1 MKGWGRGKE
10 PAKRAVSLS
19 SFTLS
24 CFNPVSLQINYNPR
38 YIFHANVLSVDYFQ
52 IALCCLC
59 RWHMSPPWLRGPLL
73 INNQLNKGPGIEMS
87 LSGSLRKLQISTC
100 FKLAQKLLIV
110 PPVRCYVLLRVQFW
124 IVKIRAKRNAF
135 TCKQDLMLNNSIL
148 ACLYSEY
155 LCVCVSVFL
164 MCMHLANFPQLER
177 IAVLLFCLSL
187 LYEIKIY

>member
-1 MKGWGRGKE
+1 M
-10 PAKRAVSLS
+10 
-19 SFTLS
+19 
-24 CFNPVSLQINYNPR
+24 SLQINYNPR

-100 FKLAQKLLIV
+100 FKLSQKLLIV
-110 PPVRCYVLLRVQFW
+110 PPVRCYVLLCVQFW

-155 LCVCVSVFL
+155 LCVCVCFFNVHAS
-164 MCMHLANFPQLER
+164 CKFPPTWEDSC
-177 IAVLLFCLSL
+177 APFLSL
-187 LYEIKIY
+187 SLIWD